1 MEDLSRA
8 ALMLGALLITLPS
21 KASELTVGR
30 WCDKPLAST
39 PKLNNIM
46 EIVVDADGKVILR
59 TKFADGSSLTQVLD
73 EVGNDVYA
81 VVDSPTGDKYRIVPS
96 IGSLQL
102 LDDDGVIRS
111 ATRLDNTPQP
121 RECID

>member
-1 MEDLSRA
+1 MEGLSRA